1 MKLIERTF
9 LLNQLKTMHNTPD
22 IKIITGIR
30 RSGKSKLLMAYM
42 DWLVD
47 INPQAN
53 IIFIDFRL
61 LEFESLKD
69 YHNLNAFVEQHYKEG
84 VSNYL
89 CIDEVQLCDHFELTI
104 NSLHA
109 SEKYDI
115 YLTGSNAFMLS
126 SDLATLFTGRH
137 IELQVLPFSFN
148 EYRRYYGDNDIQM
161 QFDQY
166 VIEGGLSGSYL
177 YDNASRKTDYINEVY
192 STILRRDL
200 MEKYKLSDSEVLP
213 RLVEY
218 MMDNISNIFSPN
230 GLSNILCEKGIS
242 TNNHTI
248 SDYMEYL
255 CRAFVFYKIDRYDL
269 HGKKYLQSLSKYY
282 LSDVGI
288 RFAALGMRNMDYGRV
303 YENIVALEL
312 IRRGYRI
319 YVGKLYQKEIDF
331 VAMKQSEK
339 MYIQVASDISNEET
353 FKREYAPLLQIK
365 DAYPKCIIARTRLP
379 MYDFQGICICDLATW
394 LSDVK
399 E

>member
-1 MKLIERTF
+1 MRLIERK
-9 LLNQLKTMHNTPD
+9 LLLEQLKTMRNTPD

-30 RSGKSKLLMAYM
+30 RSGKSKLLQAFM
-42 DWLVD
+42 DWIKQMD
-47 INPQAN
+47 SNAN

-69 YHNLNAFVEQHYKEG
+69 YHQLNSFVEKHYKEN

-89 CIDEVQLCDHFELTI
+89 CIDEVQLCEHFELAV

-115 YLTGSNAFMLS
+115 YLTGSNAFLLS
-126 SDLATLFTGRH
+126 SDLATFFTGRH
-137 IELQVLPFSFN
+137 IELQVLPFSFS
-148 EYRRYYGDNDIQM
+148 EYRQYFGEQDVQS

-166 VIEGGLSGSYL
+166 VVEGGLSGSYL
-177 YDNASRKTDYINEVY
+177 YDDKSRKTDYINEVY

-200 MEKYKLSDSEVLP
+200 VEKYNLADSEVLP
-213 RLVEY
+213 RLTEY
-218 MMDNISNIFSPN
+218 MMDNISNISSP
-230 GLSNILCEKGIS
+230 GGISNILCEKGVN

-248 SDYMEYL
+248 SDYMDYL
-255 CRAFVFYKIDRYDL
+255 CRAFVFYKVNRYDL

-282 LSDVGI
+282 LSDVGL
-288 RFAALGMRNMDYGRV
+288 RFAVLGMRNMDFGRV
-303 YENIVALEL
+303 YENLVALEL

-339 MYIQVASDISNEET
+339 IYIQVAADISNEET
-353 FKREYAPLLQIK
+353 FKREYSPLLQIK
-365 DAYPKCIIARTRLP
+365 DAYPKWIIARTRLP
-379 MYDFQGICICDLATW
+379 QYDFQGICISDLAEW
-394 LSDVK
+394 LLDK
-399 E
+399 